1 MHRTKIYE
9 EYLLG
14 CRFCPMCKPAS
25 DTLNSTFIE
34 SLSTRARAMIIWRVL
49 NGERNYTPKEA
60 ELLYRTNLDGV
71 SEAFCVDHYPV
82 SDYLL
87 AAREDI
93 VASGPVP
100 APVEA
105 ILEREYKVEIEP
117 KGETVLFAEG
127 MELDFNRAWAKAVG
141 LGKKIDAGVIAGYT
155 GYLPYVLG
163 CRNKAVAEAK
173 AFTEALVSA
182 EVKTV
187 VAPGPESYYTFTKL
201 YQELGVEFPVQ
212 VVSLIQ
218 SLFNGS
224 GASGVAGRKVFFH
237 DTRASYNL
245 RESDPD
251 EMVIQP
257 DFFGPEELLGSG
269 EVYELPRLILQKG
282 GADLVFSVW
291 SRGLAN
297 AMGNDEGLSLTYPK
311 LAKTVTKRRLQHIA
325 DLGAELVVTDSLATV
340 IYLDSLEGVLPEGL
354 TYKYLGDLK

>member
-1 MHRTKIYE
+1 MFE

-49 NGERNYTPKEA
+49 NGERDYTPKEA

-93 VASGPVP
+93 VTSGVVPPPVKR
-100 APVEA
+100 
-105 ILEREYKVEIEP
+105 ILDREYKTEIAP
-117 KGETVLFAEG
+117 KGEVILFAEG
-127 MELDFNRAWAKAVG
+127 VELDFDRAWAKAAE
-141 LGKKIDAGVIAGYT
+141 LGNKIDAGIIGAYT
-155 GYLPYVLG
+155 GYVPYVLG
-163 CRNKAVAEAK
+163 SRDKAVAEARS
-173 AFTEALVSA
+173 FIDTLVGA
-182 EVKTV
+182 GVTTL

-201 YQELGVEFPVQ
+201 YQGLGVDLPVE
-212 VVSLIQ
+212 VIPLTRL
-218 SLFNGS
+218 LFSGS
-224 GASGVAGRKVFFH
+224 GVSGVEGKKVFFH
-237 DTRASYNL
+237 DARASYHL
-245 RESDPD
+245 RDCDPD
-251 EMVIQP
+251 EIVIQP
-257 DFFGPEELLGSG
+257 DFFGPERLLGDG
-269 EVYELPRLILQKG
+269 EVYELPRKALEKG

-297 AMGNDEGLSLTYPK
+297 AMGNDEGLSMIYPK
-311 LAKTVTKRRLQHIA
+311 LAETVTRRRLQQIA

-340 IYLDSLEGVLPEGL
+340 VYLDGLKGVLPEGL
-354 TYKYLGDLK
+354 TYKYLGDLG